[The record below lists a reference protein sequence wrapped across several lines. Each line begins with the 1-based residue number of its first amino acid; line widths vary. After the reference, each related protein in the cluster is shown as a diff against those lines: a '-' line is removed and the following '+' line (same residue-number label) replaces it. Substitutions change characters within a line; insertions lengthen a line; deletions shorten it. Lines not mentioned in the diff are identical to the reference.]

1 MSNVAFN
8 TSLEQTNGH
17 TTVVEFSRDEMNLA
31 EFPLAVLS
39 TRTNPNIKTL
49 EFSDTTKST
58 NGELVKR
65 DWIITGADKFGLPTS
80 TDDDVILG
88 LICLSKQGEFKERK
102 VYFTRYELLKILQWT
117 TEGRSY
123 TRLSKSL
130 DRLSGLRIKATNAFY
145 DNASKAY
152 LTKNFGIIDAY
163 ELKDERANA
172 KNPNSYFIWSEA
184 MFNSFRAGYI
194 RKINL
199 GFYFALNSSVAR
211 RLYRYLD
218 KYFYFNPVIKKPL
231 MMFAFEKL
239 GLSRTYKYVSSIKQ
253 QIVPACKELV
263 EKGFLESFEFSGN
276 GEDTMIHFMKKSETK
291 RDDTKRIDTKSSGS
305 NVSELHP
312 HKTQTGI
319 ETLLTERGILPKQTK
334 KLLDNR
340 SEEELHRIAEIIN
353 YFDTLV
359 QNNDPKISRN
369 PIGFLYR
376 AVENPHKFK
385 LPEGSASNTDGAQ
398 KTYEGHNRFTA
409 GGSRGA
415 DGAQYPSARPFG
427 RTNELEAK
435 AKEDKLKQAAYEQ
448 YRTCMVEAYKKN
460 ISEETIHEVQA
471 YIETKVRHMKTVLRP
486 KNYIEAR
493 DGLVK
498 QELAIRAG
506 VVSFEEWK
514 KMVEGGRKIR

>member
-1 MSNVAFN
+1 MDN
-8 TSLEQTNGH
+8 TAVQIFPEQTAGNAS
-17 TTVVEFSRDEMNLA
+17 VIKFSRDEMNLA

-49 EFSDTTKST
+49 EFSDTTKSP
-58 NGELVKR
+58 NGELIKR

-130 DRLSGLRIKATNAFY
+130 DRLSGLRIKASNAFY
-145 DNASKAY
+145 DNTSKGY
-152 LTKNFGIIDAY
+152 LTNKNFGIIDAY

-184 MFNSFRAGYI
+184 MFNSFKAGFI

-199 GFYFALNSSVAR
+199 SFYFDLNSAVAR

-218 KYFYFNPVIKKPL
+218 KYFYFNSVIKKPL
-231 MMFAFEKL
+231 KMFAFEKL

-263 EKGFLESFEFSGN
+263 EMGFLESFEFSGN
-276 GEDTMIHFMKKSETK
+276 GEDTMIHFTKKSEQGGNNGK
-291 RDDTKRIDTKSSGS
+291 ISEFPMYKSAQTAAGGRGFNAVRSA
-305 NVSELHP
+305 NVRVEVSAA
-312 HKTQTGI
+312 QGNVTG
-319 ETLLTERGILPKQTK
+319 LLVERGLSLGQTK
-334 KLLDNR
+334 KLLDSR
-340 SEEELHRIAEIIN
+340 CEEEINRIAEIIG
-353 YFDTLV
+353 YFDKLM
-359 QNNDPKISRN
+359 QNQDPKISRN
-369 PIGFLYR
+369 PVGFLYR
-376 AVENPHKFK
+376 AVENPGRFK
-385 LPEGSASNTDGAQ
+385 LPGDNDGVRSRFTGEGSNIRSEEPAAQPRKAS
-398 KTYEGHNRFTA
+398 R
-409 GGSRGA
+409 
-415 DGAQYPSARPFG
+415 
-427 RTNELEAK
+427 LEAK
-435 AKEDKLKQAAYEQ
+435 AEADGFKQAAYEQ
-448 YRTCMVEAYKKN
+448 YKTRMVERYRKN
-460 ISEETIHEVQA
+460 VSEAVISEIQAKAEV
-471 YIETKVRHMKTVLRP
+471 KVRHLKTILRP

-498 QELAIRAG
+498 QELAGMAG
-506 VVSFEEWK
+506 VISFEEWK
-514 KMVEGGRKIR
+514 KIVHME

>member
-1 MSNVAFN
+1 MSNTALKIP
-8 TSLEQTNGH
+8 LEQTNGH
-17 TTVVEFSRDEMNLA
+17 ATVIEFSRDEMNLA

-49 EFSDTTKST
+49 EFSDTTKSA

-231 MMFAFEKL
+231 LMFAFEKL

-276 GEDTMIHFMKKSETK
+276 GEDTMIHFTK
-291 RDDTKRIDTKSSGS
+291 RTEAKRIDAVRIDTVKSSPGKPNMPIYEVGGGHKDNAGS
-305 NVSELHP
+305 NMSDLSAYKAQAEI
-312 HKTQTGI
+312 TA
-319 ETLLTERGILPKQTK
+319 LLTERGILPKQAK
-334 KLLDNR
+334 KLLENCNED
-340 SEEELHRIAEIIN
+340 ELNRIAEIIS

-359 QNNDPKISRN
+359 QKRDPKISRN

-376 AVENPHKFK
+376 AVESPQRFK
-385 LPEGSASNTDGAQ
+385 LPASISTGIP
-398 KTYEGHNRFTA
+398 TA
-409 GGSRGA
+409 A
-415 DGAQYPSARPFG
+415 ARPPRKACEF
-427 RTNELEAK
+427 ESK

-460 ISEETIHEVQA
+460 ISEDTIREVQA
-471 YIETKVRHMKTVLRP
+471 YVETKVRHLKTILRP

-498 QELAIRAG
+498 QEIANHAG

-514 KMVEGGRKIR
+514 KMVG